1 MSDFSIIGNRTAMI
15 DAAAK
20 TTGAGKYTDD
30 LSVPGMLVGKILH
43 SPYPH
48 ARIRRIDTSRAE
60 KCEGVV
66 AVVVGQDAP
75 NPYGILPVGH
85 DEYALAL
92 DKVRYVGDN
101 VACVVAVSESI
112 AETALELIDVEY
124 EVLPAYFD
132 PEESMKAVTDLIH
145 DSKPGNLEKDYH
157 HVFGD
162 PDQGFAGADQIA
174 EARFI
179 ANEVTHAAMEP
190 HSTLA
195 SFEIDPHTGKPGRL
209 TVWSSTQ
216 VPYYLQHKLSLVL
229 EMPMAQIRVIKPLV
243 GGGFGGK
250 SEVIPLEI
258 IAAIAARKAQAAV
271 KITYTREEVFWAHRG
286 RPRTIIDL
294 KTGVKKDGR
303 ITAVK
308 ARVVQDGGAY
318 CSYGVVTILYSGALL
333 GALYDIPNIQYDG
346 YRVLTNKPAC
356 GAMRGHGTVNVRFAF
371 ESQLDELALAI
382 GMDPAE
388 IRQRNLLQPPCITV
402 NGLRVQSYGLPECIE
417 KTVDRS
423 GWKQR
428 KGKLPRGRGLGI
440 ACSHYVSGAANSI
453 IRSDMPH
460 STVNIKIDRDG
471 GVVVYTG
478 ASEIGQGSD
487 TMTAQIAAE
496 VLGCSLPRVRVIA
509 ADTDLTPID
518 IGSYSS
524 RVTFMAGNATLRAA
538 SEVKRLIAAAAAKKM
553 GCAAEDLIFRND
565 QVLRKN
571 AAASVGEL
579 ADKSVRTTQDEASV
593 SGRVEGQILR
603 GSLQQKRKEEGP
615 KEKMS
620 FEEAVVAAIDFH
632 GGLTGTGSYAPPQEA
647 RGGKHKGAG
656 VGPSP
661 AYSYSAQV
669 AEVSVDEETG
679 EVVVHKVWAAH
690 DCGRALNPVS
700 VEGQIIGS
708 VWMGMGQAL
717 TEEMV
722 WKDGMLMNPG
732 LLEYRSPSSVESP
745 EVEPIIVE
753 SVDPEGPFGAK
764 ECSEGSLAAT
774 IPAIANAIYDAVG
787 VRLRESPFTPERV
800 LSALRAKRNARALN
814 LTKVLTRLLRHA
826 SANTAD
832 RCASKVR
839 ARNATRS
846 IHRGEKC
853 RPPRAVP
860 IEPYKVQTAPA
871 QNCRRRNRVSRGTF
885 DACRAWQ
892 LARAGSNSHPNHCRR
907 HRFNSIDAAETIR
920 AGARSRSAR
929 NRSAARHPAAAR
941 RRRRNRG
948 PHHAPRHRALRLSA
962 PALCGPHRSSGDR
975 GIARTAEHGHHRR

>member
-1 MSDFSIIGNRTAMI
+1 
-15 DAAAK
+15 
-20 TTGAGKYTDD
+20 
-30 LSVPGMLVGKILH
+30 
-43 SPYPH
+43 
-48 ARIRRIDTSRAE
+48 
-60 KCEGVV
+60 
-66 AVVVGQDAP
+66 
-75 NPYGILPVGH
+75 
-85 DEYALAL
+85 
-92 DKVRYVGDN
+92 
-101 VACVVAVSESI
+101 
-112 AETALELIDVEY
+112 
-124 EVLPAYFD
+124 
-132 PEESMKAVTDLIH
+132 
-145 DSKPGNLEKDYH
+145 
-157 HVFGD
+157 
-162 PDQGFAGADQIA
+162 
-174 EARFI
+174 
-179 ANEVTHAAMEP
+179 
-190 HSTLA
+190 
-195 SFEIDPHTGKPGRL
+195 
-209 TVWSSTQ
+209 VWSSTQ
-216 VPYYLQHKLSLVL
+216 VPYYLQHKLSIVL
-229 EMPMAQIRVIKPLV
+229 DLPMSQIRVIKPLV

-250 SEVIPLEI
+250 SEIIPLEI
-258 IAAIAARKAQAAV
+258 IAAVAARKTQAPV

-294 KTGVKKDGR
+294 KTGVTNDGR
-303 ITAVK
+303 ITSVK

-371 ESQLDELALAI
+371 ESQLDELASKI

-388 IRQRNLLQPPCITV
+388 IRQRNLLKPPCITV

-417 KTVDRS
+417 KTVERS

-428 KGKLPRGRGLGI
+428 KGKLQKGRGLGI

-496 VLGCSLPRVRVIA
+496 VLGCSLSRVRVIA

-538 SEVKRLIAAAAAKKM
+538 NEVKKQIAAAAGKKM
-553 GCAAEDLIFRND
+553 GCGVEDVIFKND
-565 QVLRKN
+565 LVTRKN
-571 AAASVGEL
+571 VHVGTAGPGRPAEQRS
-579 ADKSVRTTQDEASV
+579 APSV

-603 GSLQQKRKEEGP
+603 GSLQQKRKDEGP
-615 KEKMS
+615 KDSMT

-632 GGLTGTGSYAPPQEA
+632 GALTGTGSYAPPPEA

-669 AEVSVDEETG
+669 AEISVDEETG
-679 EVVVHKVWAAH
+679 EVTVHKVWAAH

-732 LLEYRSPSSVESP
+732 LLEYRSPSSIESP
-745 EVEPIIVE
+745 AVEAIIVE
-753 SVDPEGPFGAK
+753 SIDPEGPFGAK

-787 VRLRESPFTPERV
+787 VRLHECPFTPERV
-800 LSALRAKRNARALN
+800 LAALRAKNNAKALN
-814 LTKVLTRLLRHA
+814 LTEGVDPTAPQRFREHGGALCFKGKGPERHA
-826 SANTAD
+826 LD
-832 RCASKVR
+832 
-839 ARNATRS
+839 
-846 IHRGEKC
+846 
-853 RPPRAVP
+853 
-860 IEPYKVQTAPA
+860 
-871 QNCRRRNRVSRGTF
+871 
-885 DACRAWQ
+885 
-892 LARAGSNSHPNHCRR
+892 
-907 HRFNSIDAAETIR
+907 
-920 AGARSRSAR
+920 SAR
-929 NRSAARHPAAAR
+929 NEAPVSA
-941 RRRRNRG
+941 RG
-948 PHHAPRHRALRLSA
+948 A
-962 PALCGPHRSSGDR
+962 D
-975 GIARTAEHGHHRR
+975 

>member
-1 MSDFSIIGNRTAMI
+1 MSDDFSIIGKPTAMI
-15 DAAAK
+15 DAAGK
-20 TTGAGKYTDD
+20 ITGAGKYTDD
-30 LSVPGMLVGKILH
+30 LSVSGMLIGKILH

-48 ARIRRIDTSRAE
+48 ARIKRIDTARAE
-60 KCEGVV
+60 KYDGVV
-66 AVVVGQDAP
+66 AVVLGKDAP

-101 VACVVAVSESI
+101 VACVVAISEVI
-112 AETALELIDVEY
+112 AEKALELIDVDY

-132 PEESMKAVTDLIH
+132 PEESMKAQSNLIH
-145 DSKPGNLEKDYH
+145 DSKPSNLEKDYH
-157 HVFGD
+157 HVFGN
-162 PDQGFAGADQIA
+162 PDKGFADADEIA

-229 EMPMAQIRVIKPLV
+229 EMPMSQIRVIKPLV

-258 IAAIAARKAQAAV
+258 IAAVAARKAEAPV

-294 KTGVKKDGR
+294 KTGVKNDGR

-371 ESQLDELALAI
+371 ESQLDELAVKI

-417 KTVDRS
+417 KTVQRS

-428 KGKLPRGRGLGI
+428 KGKLPKGRGLGI

-496 VLGCSLPRVRVIA
+496 VLGCSLVRVRVIA

-538 SEVKRLIAAAAAKKM
+538 AEVKKLIAAAAAHKM
-553 GCAAEDLIFRND
+553 NCDASDLIFREDLVSKKGREPQVVKKD
-565 QVLRKN
+565 QPE
-571 AAASVGEL
+571 EL
-579 ADKSVRTTQDEASV
+579 TQAGASV

-615 KEKMS
+615 KDWMT

-632 GGLTGTGSYAPPQEA
+632 GALFGTGSYAPPPEA

-722 WKDGMLMNPG
+722 WKDGMLMNAG

-753 SVDPEGPFGAK
+753 SIDPEGPFGAK

-787 VRLRESPFTPERV
+787 VRLHESPFTPERV
-800 LSALRAKRNARALN
+800 LMALRAKKNAKMLN
-814 LTKVLTRLLRHA
+814 LTEGVDPTSPTHFREHGGSLCFNGKGPERHA
-826 SANTAD
+826 LDSS
-832 RCASKVR
+832 RR
-839 ARNATRS
+839 
-846 IHRGEKC
+846 E
-853 RPPRAVP
+853 
-860 IEPYKVQTAPA
+860 AP
-871 QNCRRRNRVSRGTF
+871 V
-885 DACRAWQ
+885 
-892 LARAGSNSHPNHCRR
+892 AG
-907 HRFNSIDAAETIR
+907 
-920 AGARSRSAR
+920 G
-929 NRSAARHPAAAR
+929 
-941 RRRRNRG
+941 
-948 PHHAPRHRALRLSA
+948 
-962 PALCGPHRSSGDR
+962 GD
-975 GIARTAEHGHHRR
+975 

>member
-1 MSDFSIIGNRTAMI
+1 MSSEFAIIGKPTAMV
-15 DAAAK
+15 DAAEK
-20 TTGAGKYTDD
+20 TTGSGKYTDD

-48 ARIRRIDTSRAE
+48 ARIKAIDTSKAE
-60 KCEGVV
+60 KLDGVV
-66 AVVVGQDAP
+66 AVAIGKDAP
-75 NPYGILPVGH
+75 KTYGILPVGH
-85 DEYALAL
+85 DEYPLAL

-101 VACVVAVSESI
+101 VACVVATSEAI
-112 AETALELIDVEY
+112 AERALELIDVDY
-124 EVLPAYFD
+124 EVLPGYFD
-132 PEESMKAVTDLIH
+132 PEESMKAQSDLIH
-145 DSKPGNLEKDYH
+145 DHKPNNIEKDYH

-162 PDQGFAGADQIA
+162 PEKGFAEADQIA

-179 ANEVTHAAMEP
+179 SNEVTHAAMEP

-209 TVWSSTQ
+209 TAWSSTQ

-258 IAAIAARKAQAAV
+258 IAGIAARKAQAPV

-294 KTGVKKDGR
+294 KTGVKNDGR

-388 IRQRNLLQPPCITV
+388 IRRSNLLKPPCITV
-402 NGLRVQSYGLPECIE
+402 NGLRVQSYGLPECID
-417 KTVDRS
+417 KTVERS
-423 GWKQR
+423 GWKER
-428 KGKLPRGRGLGI
+428 KGKLAKGRGLGI

-487 TMTAQIAAE
+487 TMTAQVAAE
-496 VLGCSLPRVRVIA
+496 TLGCSLSRVRVVA

-538 SEVKRLIAAAAAKKM
+538 AEVKKLIAAAAAKKM
-553 GCAAEDLIFRND
+553 SCDPGDVVIRDDRVSREARVDTD
-565 QVLRKN
+565 TV
-571 AAASVGEL
+571 
-579 ADKSVRTTQDEASV
+579 VRPAQEGSATSV

-615 KEKMS
+615 KDSMT

-632 GGLTGTGSYAPPQEA
+632 GALTGTGSYAPPAEA

-669 AEVSVDEETG
+669 AEVSVDEDTG
-679 EVVVHKVWAAH
+679 EVTVNKVWAAH

-732 LLEYRSPSSVESP
+732 LLEYRSPSAVESP

-787 VRLRESPFTPERV
+787 VRLHESPFTPERV
-800 LSALRAKRNARALN
+800 LAALRAKRHAKALN
-814 LTKVLTRLLRHA
+814 LTEGI
-826 SANTAD
+826 D
-832 RCASKVR
+832 
-839 ARNATRS
+839 
-846 IHRGEKC
+846 
-853 RPPRAVP
+853 P
-860 IEPYKVQTAPA
+860 TAPT
-871 QNCRRRNRVSRGTF
+871 RFREHG
-885 DACRAWQ
+885 
-892 LARAGSNSHPNHCRR
+892 GSLWFKGKGPK
-907 HRFNSIDAAETIR
+907 
-920 AGARSRSAR
+920 
-929 NRSAARHPAAAR
+929 RHPLDPARRAAAPVA
-941 RRRRNRG
+941 G
-948 PHHAPRHRALRLSA
+948 
-962 PALCGPHRSSGDR
+962 GTD
-975 GIARTAEHGHHRR
+975 

>member
-1 MSDFSIIGNRTAMI
+1 
-15 DAAAK
+15 
-20 TTGAGKYTDD
+20 
-30 LSVPGMLVGKILH
+30 
-43 SPYPH
+43 
-48 ARIRRIDTSRAE
+48 
-60 KCEGVV
+60 
-66 AVVVGQDAP
+66 
-75 NPYGILPVGH
+75 
-85 DEYALAL
+85 
-92 DKVRYVGDN
+92 
-101 VACVVAVSESI
+101 
-112 AETALELIDVEY
+112 
-124 EVLPAYFD
+124 
-132 PEESMKAVTDLIH
+132 
-145 DSKPGNLEKDYH
+145 
-157 HVFGD
+157 
-162 PDQGFAGADQIA
+162 
-174 EARFI
+174 
-179 ANEVTHAAMEP
+179 MEP

-229 EMPMAQIRVIKPLV
+229 DMPMQHIRVIKPLV

-258 IAAIAARKAQAAV
+258 IAAIAARKAQAPV

-294 KTGVKKDGR
+294 KTGVKNDGR

-371 ESQLDELALAI
+371 ESQLDELASVI

-388 IRQRNLLQPPCITV
+388 IRQRNLLKPPCMTV

-417 KTVDRS
+417 KTVERS
-423 GWKQR
+423 GWRER
-428 KGKLPRGRGLGI
+428 KGKLTKGRGLGI

-487 TMTAQIAAE
+487 TMTAQVAAE
-496 VLGCSLPRVRVIA
+496 TLGCSLSRVRVVA

-538 SEVKRLIAAAAAKKM
+538 TEVKKLIAAAAAKKM
-553 GCAAEDLIFRND
+553 ACAAEDLIFQNEL
-565 QVLRKN
+565 VSRKGH
-571 AAASVGEL
+571 AGTDGRARPAEQSS
-579 ADKSVRTTQDEASV
+579 AASV

-615 KEKMS
+615 KDSMS

-632 GGLTGTGSYAPPQEA
+632 GALTGTGSYAPPADA

-679 EVVVHKVWAAH
+679 EVTVHKVWAAH

-753 SVDPEGPFGAK
+753 SIDPEGPFGAK

-787 VRLRESPFTPERV
+787 VRLHESPFTPERV
-800 LSALRAKRNARALN
+800 LAALRAKKQAKNLN
-814 LTKVLTRLLRHA
+814 LTDGIDPTAPTRFREHGGSLCFKGKGPNVIRLIPHDRLHRLPEAQIESAAIQIA
-826 SANTAD
+826 SGSGGG
-832 RCASKVR
+832 RCA
-839 ARNATRS
+839 
-846 IHRGEKC
+846 
-853 RPPRAVP
+853 
-860 IEPYKVQTAPA
+860 
-871 QNCRRRNRVSRGTF
+871 
-885 DACRAWQ
+885 
-892 LARAGSNSHPNHCRR
+892 
-907 HRFNSIDAAETIR
+907 
-920 AGARSRSAR
+920 
-929 NRSAARHPAAAR
+929 
-941 RRRRNRG
+941 
-948 PHHAPRHRALRLSA
+948 
-962 PALCGPHRSSGDR
+962 
-975 GIARTAEHGHHRR
+975 

>member
-1 MSDFSIIGNRTAMI
+1 MNHGFSIIGKPTAMV
-15 DAAAK
+15 DAAEK
-20 TTGAGKYTDD
+20 TTGSGKYTDD
-30 LSVPGMLVGKILH
+30 LSMPGMLIGKILH

-48 ARIRRIDTSRAE
+48 ARIKHINTSRAE
-60 KCEGVV
+60 QLDGVV
-66 AVVVGQDAP
+66 TVAVGKDAP

-85 DEYALAL
+85 DEHALAT

-101 VACVVAVSESI
+101 VACVIGISEAI
-112 AETALELIDVEY
+112 AEKALELIEVDY

-132 PEESMKAVTDLIH
+132 PEESMKAQSDFIH
-145 DSKPGNLEKDYH
+145 ENKPGNLEKDYH
-157 HVFGD
+157 HVFGN
-162 PDQGFAGADQIA
+162 PDQGFVEADHIA
-174 EARFI
+174 EARYI

-229 EMPMAQIRVIKPLV
+229 EMPMQQIRVIKPLV

-258 IAAIAARKAQAAV
+258 IAAIAARKAKAPV

-286 RPRTIIDL
+286 RPRTIVDL
-294 KTGVKKDGR
+294 KTGIKDDGR
-303 ITAVK
+303 ITSVK

-371 ESQLDELALAI
+371 ESQLDELAATI
-382 GMDPAE
+382 GMDAAE

-402 NGLRVQSYGLPECIE
+402 NDLRVQSYGLPECIE
-417 KTVDRS
+417 KTVERS
-423 GWKQR
+423 DWKQR
-428 KGKLPRGRGLGI
+428 KGKLPKGRGIGI

-496 VLGCSLPRVRVIA
+496 VLGCSLNRIRVIA

-538 SEVKRLIAAAAAKKM
+538 EQVKKSIAAAAARKM
-553 GCAAEDLIFRND
+553 NCAAENVVFRAD
-565 QVLRKN
+565 RVLQKIK
-571 AAASVGEL
+571 ASERYGL
-579 ADKSVRTTQDEASV
+579 ADESVRPTQSEPSV

-615 KEKMS
+615 KEWMT

-632 GGLTGTGSYAPPQEA
+632 GALTGTGSYAPPPEA
-647 RGGKHKGAG
+647 RGGKHKGGG

-679 EVVVHKVWAAH
+679 EVTVHKVWAAH
-690 DCGRALNPVS
+690 DCGRALNPVA

-717 TEEMV
+717 TEEMI

-732 LLEYRSPSSVESP
+732 LLEYRSPSSIESP

-753 SVDPEGPFGAK
+753 SIDPEGPFGAK

-787 VRLRESPFTPERV
+787 VRLHEAPFTPERV
-800 LSALRAKRNARALN
+800 LAALRAKNKSKALN
-814 LTKVLTRLLRHA
+814 LTEGIDPTSPARFREHGGSLCFKGKGPRRHA
-826 SANTAD
+826 LDPAQ
-832 RCASKVR
+832 R
-839 ARNATRS
+839 
-846 IHRGEKC
+846 
-853 RPPRAVP
+853 
-860 IEPYKVQTAPA
+860 QAPA
-871 QNCRRRNRVSRGTF
+871 S
-885 DACRAWQ
+885 
-892 LARAGSNSHPNHCRR
+892 AG
-907 HRFNSIDAAETIR
+907 
-920 AGARSRSAR
+920 GA
-929 NRSAARHPAAAR
+929 
-941 RRRRNRG
+941 
-948 PHHAPRHRALRLSA
+948 
-962 PALCGPHRSSGDR
+962 D
-975 GIARTAEHGHHRR
+975 

>member
-1 MSDFSIIGNRTAMI
+1 MPNDFSIIGKPIAMV
-15 DAAAK
+15 DAAGK
-20 TTGAGKYTDD
+20 TTGSGKYTDD
-30 LSVPGMLVGKILH
+30 LSLPGMLVGKILH

-48 ARIRRIDTSRAE
+48 SHIKSIDTTRAE
-60 KCEGVV
+60 KLEGVV
-66 AVVVGQDAP
+66 AVVIGKDAP

-85 DEYALAL
+85 DEHALAL
-92 DKVRYVGDN
+92 DKVRYVGDH
-101 VACVVAVSESI
+101 VACVVAVDD
-112 AETALELIDVEY
+112 ATADKALELIDVEY

-132 PEESMKAVTDLIH
+132 PEESMKAETHLIH
-145 DSKPGNLEKDYH
+145 DNKTHNIEKDYH

-162 PDQGFAGADQIA
+162 PEKGFAEAYHVA

-195 SFEIDPHTGKPGRL
+195 SFELDPHTGKMGRL

-258 IAAIAARKAQAAV
+258 IAAIAARAARAPV
-271 KITYTREEVFWAHRG
+271 KITYNREEVFWAHRG

-294 KTGVKKDGR
+294 QTGVKKDGV
-303 ITAVK
+303 INAVK

-333 GALYDIPNIQYDG
+333 GALYDISDIAYDG

-371 ESQLDELALAI
+371 ESQLDEIAAKLNL
-382 GMDPAE
+382 DPAE
-388 IRQRNLLQPPCITV
+388 IRRRNLLKPPCITI
-402 NGLRVQSYGLPECIE
+402 NGLRVQSYGLPECIDQVVE
-417 KTVDRS
+417 RS
-423 GWKQR
+423 KWKER

-440 ACSHYVSGAANSI
+440 GCSHYVSGAANSI

-471 GVVVYTG
+471 GVIVYTG
-478 ASEIGQGSD
+478 AAEIGQGSD

-496 VLGCSLPRVRVIA
+496 TLGCSLARVKVVA

-538 SEVKRLIAAAAAKKM
+538 EEVKKQIASAAARKM
-553 GCAAEDLIFRND
+553 NCAVEDLVFRD
-565 QVLRKN
+565 DSVFQKSAGKN
-571 AAASVGEL
+571 SRVT
-579 ADKSVRTTQDEASV
+579 SIEASA

-603 GSLQQKRKEEGP
+603 GSLQQKRKEEGS
-615 KEKMS
+615 KAWMS

-632 GGLTGTGSYAPPQEA
+632 GALTGTGSYAPPPEA

-669 AEVSVDEETG
+669 AEVSVDEDIG
-679 EVVVHKVWAAH
+679 EVIVHKVWASH
-690 DCGRALNPVS
+690 DCGRALNPVA

-708 VWMGMGQAL
+708 VWMGLGQAL
-717 TEEMV
+717 QEEMV

-732 LLEYRSPSSVESP
+732 LLEYRSPSA
-745 EVEPIIVE
+745 IR
-753 SVDPEGPFGAK
+753 
-764 ECSEGSLAAT
+764 SE
-774 IPAIANAIYDAVG
+774 
-787 VRLRESPFTPERV
+787 
-800 LSALRAKRNARALN
+800 
-814 LTKVLTRLLRHA
+814 
-826 SANTAD
+826 
-832 RCASKVR
+832 
-839 ARNATRS
+839 
-846 IHRGEKC
+846 
-853 RPPRAVP
+853 
-860 IEPYKVQTAPA
+860 
-871 QNCRRRNRVSRGTF
+871 
-885 DACRAWQ
+885 
-892 LARAGSNSHPNHCRR
+892 
-907 HRFNSIDAAETIR
+907 
-920 AGARSRSAR
+920 
-929 NRSAARHPAAAR
+929 
-941 RRRRNRG
+941 
-948 PHHAPRHRALRLSA
+948 
-962 PALCGPHRSSGDR
+962 
-975 GIARTAEHGHHRR
+975 EHT

>member
-1 MSDFSIIGNRTAMI
+1 MNEFSVIGKRIAMV
-15 DAAAK
+15 DAAGK
-20 TTGAGKYTDD
+20 TTGVGKYTDD

-48 ARIRRIDTSRAE
+48 ARIKRIATSRAA
-60 KCEGVV
+60 KLDGVV
-66 AVVVGQDAP
+66 AVVTGKDAR

-85 DEYALAL
+85 DEHALAL

-101 VACVVAVSESI
+101 VACVAAVSETI
-112 AETALELIDVEY
+112 AEKALELIDVEY
-124 EVLPAYFD
+124 ELLPGYFD
-132 PEESMKAVTDLIH
+132 PEESMKAQTDLIH
-145 DSKPGNLEKDYH
+145 DNKPHNIEKDYH

-162 PDQGFAGADQIA
+162 PDKALA
-174 EARFI
+174 EADCVMEGRFI

-195 SFEIDPHTGKPGRL
+195 AFEIDSQTGKPGRL

-258 IAAIAARKAQAAV
+258 IAAIAARAARAPV

-294 KTGVKKDGR
+294 KTGVKKDGT

-308 ARVVQDGGAY
+308 ARVVQDGGGY

-333 GALYDIPNIQYDG
+333 GALYDIPNIGYDG

-371 ESQLDELALAI
+371 ESQLDEIALKLNL
-382 GMDPAE
+382 DPAE
-388 IRQRNLLQPPCITV
+388 IRRRNLLKPPCVTV
-402 NGLRVQSYGLPECIE
+402 NNLRVQSYGLPECIE
-417 KTVDRS
+417 QVVERS
-423 GWKQR
+423 KWRER
-428 KGKLPRGRGLGI
+428 KGKLSRGRGLGI

-478 ASEIGQGSD
+478 TSEIGQGSD
-487 TMTAQIAAE
+487 TMTAQVAAE
-496 VLGCSLPRVRVIA
+496 VLGCSLGRVKIVA

-538 SEVKRLIAAAAAKKM
+538 EEVKKQIALAAARKM
-553 GCAAEDLIFRND
+553 DCAPEELVFRDDLIVRGDDFG
-565 QVLRKN
+565 KGF
-571 AAASVGEL
+571 AGEG
-579 ADKSVRTTQDEASV
+579 ARATQSEASV
-593 SGRVEGQILR
+593 SGHVEGQILR
-603 GSLQQKRKEEGP
+603 GSLQQKRKDEGP
-615 KEKMS
+615 KDQMT
-620 FEEAVVAAIDFH
+620 FEEAVVAAIDSH
-632 GGLTGTGSYAPPQEA
+632 GALTGTGSYAPPLEA

-669 AEVSVDEETG
+669 AEVTVDEETG
-679 EVVVHKVWAAH
+679 EVTVHKVWAAH

-732 LLEYRSPSSVESP
+732 MLEYRSPSSVESP

-753 SVDPEGPFGAK
+753 SIDPEGPFGAK

-774 IPAIANAIYDAVG
+774 IPAISNAIYDAVG
-787 VRLRESPFTPERV
+787 IRLHECPFTPERV
-800 LSALRAKRNARALN
+800 LAALRALKKSKHIN
-814 LTKVLTRLLRHA
+814 LTEGVDPAAPTRFREHGGALCFRGKGPERHA
-826 SANTAD
+826 LD
-832 RCASKVR
+832 PGRR
-839 ARNATRS
+839 EATV
-846 IHRGEKC
+846 E
-853 RPPRAVP
+853 
-860 IEPYKVQTAPA
+860 
-871 QNCRRRNRVSRGTF
+871 
-885 DACRAWQ
+885 
-892 LARAGSNSHPNHCRR
+892 AG
-907 HRFNSIDAAETIR
+907 
-920 AGARSRSAR
+920 
-929 NRSAARHPAAAR
+929 
-941 RRRRNRG
+941 
-948 PHHAPRHRALRLSA
+948 
-962 PALCGPHRSSGDR
+962 GDD
-975 GIARTAEHGHHRR
+975 

>member
-1 MSDFSIIGNRTAMI
+1 MDSGFSIIGKPTAMV
-15 DAAAK
+15 DAAHK
-20 TTGAGKYTDD
+20 TTGSGKYTDD
-30 LSVPGMLVGKILH
+30 LSVPGLLVGKILH
-43 SPYPH
+43 SPFPH
-48 ARIRRIDTSRAE
+48 ARIKSIDTKRAE
-60 KCEGVV
+60 ALEGVV
-66 AVVVGQDAP
+66 AVVVGKDAP

-85 DEYALAL
+85 DEHALAL

-101 VACVVAVSESI
+101 VACVVAISEAI
-112 AETALELIDVEY
+112 AEKALEFLDVEY

-132 PEESMKAVTDLIH
+132 PEESMKAQTDLIH
-145 DSKPGNLEKDYH
+145 DNKPGNLEKDYH
-157 HVFGD
+157 HAFGD
-162 PDQGFAGADQIA
+162 PDKGFAEADHIA

-195 SFEIDPHTGKPGRL
+195 SFALDPHTGKLGRL

-229 EMPMAQIRVIKPLV
+229 EMPMSQIRVIKPLV

-258 IAAIAARKAQAAV
+258 IAAVAARKARAPV
-271 KITYTREEVFWAHRG
+271 KITYTREEVFWAHCG
-286 RPRTIIDL
+286 RPRTIVDL
-294 KTGVKKDGR
+294 KTGVKRDGR

-346 YRVLTNKPAC
+346 YRVLTNKPVC

-371 ESQLDELALAI
+371 ESQLDELAAKV
-382 GMDPAE
+382 GMDSAE
-388 IRQRNLLQPPCITV
+388 IRRRNLLQPPCVTV
-402 NGLRVQSYGLPECIE
+402 NGLRVQSYGLPECIDKVVE
-417 KTVDRS
+417 RS
-423 GWKQR
+423 GWKAR
-428 KGKLPRGRGLGI
+428 KSNLPRSRGLGI

-496 VLGCSLPRVRVIA
+496 VLGCALSRVRVIA

-538 SEVKRLIAAAAAKKM
+538 REVKKLIGAAAAQKM
-553 GCAAEDLIFRND
+553 ICGADDLIFRD
-565 QVLRKN
+565 DLVFKKGTRDTTVKK
-571 AAASVGEL
+571 AL
-579 ADKSVRTTQDEASV
+579 ADEVDVTQAGASV

-603 GSLQQKRKEEGP
+603 RSLQQKRNEEAP
-615 KEKMS
+615 KDWMT

-632 GGLTGTGSYAPPQEA
+632 GALTGTGSYAPPQEA

-717 TEEMV
+717 TEEMI

-732 LLEYRSPSSVESP
+732 MLEYRSPSSIESP
-745 EVEPIIVE
+745 EVEAIIVE
-753 SVDPEGPFGAK
+753 SIDPEGPFGAK
-764 ECSEGSLAAT
+764 ECSEGALAAT
-774 IPAIANAIYDAVG
+774 IPAIANAICDAVG
-787 VRLRESPFTPERV
+787 IRLHESPFTPERV
-800 LSALRAKRNARALN
+800 LAALRAKKNAKPLN
-814 LTKVLTRLLRHA
+814 LTEGVDPT
-826 SANTAD
+826 SPT
-832 RCASKVR
+832 
-839 ARNATRS
+839 
-846 IHRGEKC
+846 
-853 RPPRAVP
+853 
-860 IEPYKVQTAPA
+860 
-871 QNCRRRNRVSRGTF
+871 TF
-885 DACRAWQ
+885 R
-892 LARAGSNSHPNHCRR
+892 
-907 HRFNSIDAAETIR
+907 
-920 AGARSRSAR
+920 
-929 NRSAARHPAAAR
+929 
-941 RRRRNRG
+941 
-948 PHHAPRHRALRLSA
+948 
-962 PALCGPHRSSGDR
+962 
-975 GIARTAEHGHHRR
+975 EHGGSLWFKGKGQERHENQVGLAPSPASGE

>member
-1 MSDFSIIGNRTAMI
+1 
-15 DAAAK
+15 
-20 TTGAGKYTDD
+20 
-30 LSVPGMLVGKILH
+30 
-43 SPYPH
+43 
-48 ARIRRIDTSRAE
+48 
-60 KCEGVV
+60 
-66 AVVVGQDAP
+66 
-75 NPYGILPVGH
+75 
-85 DEYALAL
+85 
-92 DKVRYVGDN
+92 
-101 VACVVAVSESI
+101 
-112 AETALELIDVEY
+112 
-124 EVLPAYFD
+124 
-132 PEESMKAVTDLIH
+132 
-145 DSKPGNLEKDYH
+145 
-157 HVFGD
+157 
-162 PDQGFAGADQIA
+162 
-174 EARFI
+174 
-179 ANEVTHAAMEP
+179 
-190 HSTLA
+190 
-195 SFEIDPHTGKPGRL
+195 
-209 TVWSSTQ
+209 
-216 VPYYLQHKLSLVL
+216 
-229 EMPMAQIRVIKPLV
+229 
-243 GGGFGGK
+243 
-250 SEVIPLEI
+250 
-258 IAAIAARKAQAAV
+258 
-271 KITYTREEVFWAHRG
+271 
-286 RPRTIIDL
+286 
-294 KTGVKKDGR
+294 
-303 ITAVK
+303 
-308 ARVVQDGGAY
+308 VVQDGGAY

-371 ESQLDELALAI
+371 ESQLDELAAKI
-382 GMDPAE
+382 GVDPAV

-417 KTVDRS
+417 KTVERS

-428 KGKLPRGRGLGI
+428 KGKLLKGRGLGI

-538 SEVKRLIAAAAAKKM
+538 TEVKKLIAAAAAQKM
-553 GCAAEDLIFRND
+553 KCAMEDLVFRD
-565 QVLRKN
+565 DVVVKKGN
-571 AAASVGEL
+571 APPVV
-579 ADKSVRTTQDEASV
+579 KKDETEEVEVTHAGASV

-615 KEKMS
+615 KDWMT

-632 GGLTGTGSYAPPQEA
+632 GALTGTGSYAPPQEA
-647 RGGKHKGAG
+647 RGGRHKGGG

-679 EVVVHKVWAAH
+679 EVKVHKVWAAH

-753 SVDPEGPFGAK
+753 SIDPEGPFGAK

-787 VRLRESPFTPERV
+787 VRLHESPFTPERV
-800 LSALRAKRNARALN
+800 LAALRAKTNAKALN
-814 LTKVLTRLLRHA
+814 LTEGV
-826 SANTAD
+826 D
-832 RCASKVR
+832 
-839 ARNATRS
+839 
-846 IHRGEKC
+846 
-853 RPPRAVP
+853 P
-860 IEPYKVQTAPA
+860 TAPA
-871 QNCRRRNRVSRGTF
+871 RFREHGGSLCFKGRGPERHALDPSRRE
-885 DACRAWQ
+885 A
-892 LARAGSNSHPNHCRR
+892 P
-907 HRFNSIDAAETIR
+907 
-920 AGARSRSAR
+920 
-929 NRSAARHPAAAR
+929 SAA
-941 RRRRNRG
+941 G
-948 PHHAPRHRALRLSA
+948 
-962 PALCGPHRSSGDR
+962 GTD
-975 GIARTAEHGHHRR
+975 

>member
-1 MSDFSIIGNRTAMI
+1 VTQPTTKDERPTTDFSIIGKPTAMV
-15 DAAAK
+15 DAAEK

-30 LSVPGMLVGKILH
+30 LSVLGMLVGKILH

-48 ARIRRIDTSRAE
+48 ARIKRIETSRAE
-60 KCEGVV
+60 QIEGVV
-66 AVVVGQDAP
+66 AVVVGTDAP

-85 DEYALAL
+85 DEHALAV

-101 VACVVAVSESI
+101 VACVVAISEAI
-112 AETALELIDVEY
+112 AEKALELIDVDY
-124 EVLPAYFD
+124 EVFPAYFD
-132 PEESMKAVTDLIH
+132 PEESMNASSDLIH
-145 DSKPGNLEKDYH
+145 DNKPNNLEKDYH

-162 PDQGFAGADQIA
+162 PDAGFAEADHVA

-195 SFEIDPHTGKPGRL
+195 AFEIDPHTGRPGRL
-209 TVWSSTQ
+209 TVCSSTQ

-250 SEVIPLEI
+250 SEVIPVEI
-258 IAAIAARKAQAAV
+258 IAAVAARKAQAPV

-294 KTGVKKDGR
+294 KTGVKNDGR
-303 ITAVK
+303 ITSVK

-371 ESQLDELALAI
+371 ESQLDELAAKI

-388 IRQRNLLQPPCITV
+388 IRRRNLLQPPCITV

-423 GWKQR
+423 RWKER
-428 KGKLPRGRGLGI
+428 KGKLPRGRGLGM

-487 TMTAQIAAE
+487 TMTAQITAE
-496 VLGCSLPRVRVIA
+496 VLGCSLSRVSVIA

-538 SEVKRLIAAAAAKKM
+538 TEVKKLIAAAAAKKM
-553 GCAAEDLIFRND
+553 NCQPDDLVFREDTVVSRKGHVGTAAIGRPAE
-565 QVLRKN
+565 QSSAV
-571 AAASVGEL
+571 
-579 ADKSVRTTQDEASV
+579 TV

-603 GSLQQKRKEEGP
+603 GSLQQKRKDEGP
-615 KEKMS
+615 KDHMT

-632 GGLTGTGSYAPPQEA
+632 GALTGTGSYAPPPEA

-669 AEVSVDEETG
+669 ADVSVDEETG
-679 EVVVHKVWAAH
+679 EVTVHKVWAAH

-753 SVDPEGPFGAK
+753 SIDPEGPFGAK

-787 VRLRESPFTPERV
+787 IRLHESPFTPERV
-800 LSALRAKRNARALN
+800 LAALRAKRNAKVMN
-814 LTKVLTRLLRHA
+814 LTDGVDPTSPTHFREH
-826 SANTAD
+826 
-832 RCASKVR
+832 
-839 ARNATRS
+839 
-846 IHRGEKC
+846 G
-853 RPPRAVP
+853 
-860 IEPYKVQTAPA
+860 
-871 QNCRRRNRVSRGTF
+871 
-885 DACRAWQ
+885 
-892 LARAGSNSHPNHCRR
+892 GSLWFKGKGP
-907 HRFNSIDAAETIR
+907 E
-920 AGARSRSAR
+920 
-929 NRSAARHPAAAR
+929 RHPLD
-941 RRRRNRG
+941 
-948 PHHAPRHRALRLSA
+948 PSRHK
-962 PALCGPHRSSGDR
+962 PAGGAD
-975 GIARTAEHGHHRR
+975 

>member
-1 MSDFSIIGNRTAMI
+1 MSGFSIIGKPTAMI
-15 DAAAK
+15 DAAEK
-20 TTGAGKYTDD
+20 TTGGGKYTDD
-30 LSVPGMLVGKILH
+30 LSLPGMLVGKILH

-48 ARIRRIDTSRAE
+48 ARIKHIDTTRAE
-60 KCEGVV
+60 KLNGVV
-66 AVVVGQDAP
+66 AVVIGKDAP

-85 DEYALAL
+85 DEHALAL

-101 VACVVAVSESI
+101 VACVVAISESV
-112 AETALELIDVEY
+112 AEKALELVDEQY

-132 PEESMKAVTDLIH
+132 PEESMKAQTDLIH
-145 DSKPGNLEKDYH
+145 DNKPGNLEKDYH

-162 PDQGFAGADQIA
+162 PDKGFAEADQIA

-195 SFEIDPHTGKPGRL
+195 SFEIDPHSGKPGRL

-258 IAAIAARKAQAAV
+258 IAAVAARKAQAPV

-294 KTGVKKDGR
+294 KTGVKNDGR

-333 GALYDIPNIQYDG
+333 GALYDIPHIQYDG

-371 ESQLDELALAI
+371 ESQLDELATAI

-388 IRQRNLLQPPCITV
+388 IRQRNLLKPPCITV

-417 KTVDRS
+417 KTVERS
-423 GWKQR
+423 GWRQR
-428 KGKLPRGRGLGI
+428 HGKLPQGRGLGI

-487 TMTAQIAAE
+487 TMTAQVAAE
-496 VLGCSLPRVRVIA
+496 ILGCTLSRVRVIA

-538 SEVKRLIAAAAAKKM
+538 EDVKKRIAAAAAQKM
-553 GCAAEDLIFRND
+553 NCAAGDLVFREDLVFRKGSIPPSRKKD
-565 QVLRKN
+565 Q
-571 AAASVGEL
+571 SEEL
-579 ADKSVRTTQDEASV
+579 EVTEAGASV

-603 GSLQQKRKEEGP
+603 GSLQQKRKEEAP
-615 KEKMS
+615 KDWMT

-632 GGLTGTGSYAPPQEA
+632 GALTGTGSYAPPPEA
-647 RGGKHKGAG
+647 RGGKHKGGG

-679 EVVVHKVWAAH
+679 EVTVHKVWAAH

-722 WKDGMLMNPG
+722 WKDGMLMNAG
-732 LLEYRSPSSVESP
+732 MLEYRSPSSVESP

-753 SVDPEGPFGAK
+753 SIDPEGPFGAK

-774 IPAIANAIYDAVG
+774 IPAISNAIYDAVG
-787 VRLRESPFTPERV
+787 VRLHESPFTPERV
-800 LSALRAKRNARALN
+800 LAALRAKRQDKVLN
-814 LTKVLTRLLRHA
+814 LTEGV
-826 SANTAD
+826 D
-832 RCASKVR
+832 
-839 ARNATRS
+839 
-846 IHRGEKC
+846 
-853 RPPRAVP
+853 P
-860 IEPYKVQTAPA
+860 TAPA
-871 QNCRRRNRVSRGTF
+871 RFREHGGALCFKDKG
-885 DACRAWQ
+885 
-892 LARAGSNSHPNHCRR
+892 PRR
-907 HRFNSIDAAETIR
+907 HALD
-920 AGARSRSAR
+920 
-929 NRSAARHPAAAR
+929 P
-941 RRRRNRG
+941 
-948 PHHAPRHRALRLSA
+948 APREV
-962 PALCGPHRSSGDR
+962 PAVTGGAD
-975 GIARTAEHGHHRR
+975 

>member
-1 MSDFSIIGNRTAMI
+1 MTDNRRPTTTFSTIGKSVAMI
-15 DAAAK
+15 DAAEK
-20 TTGAGKYTDD
+20 TTGAGKYADD
-30 LSVPGMLVGKILH
+30 LSLPGMLIGKILH

-48 ARIRRIDTSRAE
+48 ARIKSIDTSRAE
-60 KCEGVV
+60 ALEGVI
-66 AVVVGQDAP
+66 AVVIGPDAP
-75 NPYGILPVGH
+75 NPFGILPVGH
-85 DEYALAL
+85 DEHALAL

-112 AETALELIDVEY
+112 AEKALELVDVEY
-124 EVLPAYFD
+124 ELLPAYFD
-132 PEESMKAVTDLIH
+132 PEESMRAETDLIH
-145 DSKPGNLEKDYH
+145 DNKPHNVEKDYH
-157 HVFGD
+157 HAFGD
-162 PDQGFAGADQIA
+162 PEKAFA
-174 EARFI
+174 EADYVAEGRFL

-195 SFEIDPHTGKPGRL
+195 SFELDPHTGKPGRL
-209 TVWSSTQ
+209 IVWSSTQ

-229 EMPMAQIRVIKPLV
+229 EMPMQQIRVIKPLV

-258 IAAIAARKAQAAV
+258 IAAIAARKAKAPV

-286 RPRTIIDL
+286 RPRTIVDL
-294 KTGVKKDGR
+294 KTAVKNDGR

-371 ESQLDELALAI
+371 ESQLDEIAAHLKL
-382 GMDPAE
+382 DPAE
-388 IRQRNLLQPPCITV
+388 IRRRNLLQPPCITI
-402 NGLRVQSYGLPECIE
+402 NGLRVQSYGLPECIDQVVTRAKWTE
-417 KTVDRS
+417 
-423 GWKQR
+423 R
-428 KGKLPRGRGLGI
+428 KGKLPKNRGLGI

-478 ASEIGQGSD
+478 ASDIGQGSD
-487 TMTAQIAAE
+487 TMVAQVTAE
-496 VLGCSLPRVRVIA
+496 VLGCSLSRVHVVA

-524 RVTFMAGNATLRAA
+524 RVTFMNGNATLRAA
-538 SEVKRLIAAAAAKKM
+538 EEVKKQIAAAAAKKM
-553 GCAAEDLIFRND
+553 GCAPEDLAFRD
-565 QVLRKN
+565 DSVKKSSITTDALV
-571 AAASVGEL
+571 ASAL
-579 ADKSVRTTQDEASV
+579 STQPSV

-603 GSLQQKRKEEGP
+603 GSLQQKRKDEGP
-615 KEKMS
+615 KDSMS

-632 GGLTGTGSYAPPQEA
+632 GALTGTGSYAPPPEA

-669 AEVSVDEETG
+669 AEVTVDEDTG
-679 EVVVHKVWAAH
+679 EVTVHKVWAAH

-700 VEGQIIGS
+700 VEGQVIGS

-722 WKDGMLMNPG
+722 WKNGMLMNPG

-745 EVEPIIVE
+745 EVEAIIVE
-753 SVDPEGPFGAK
+753 SIDPEGPFGAK
-764 ECSEGSLAAT
+764 ESSEGSLAAT
-774 IPAIANAIYDAVG
+774 IPAISNAIYDAVG
-787 VRLRESPFTPERV
+787 VRLHECPFTPERV
-800 LSALRAKRNARALN
+800 LAALRTKKSAKSLN
-814 LTKVLTRLLRHA
+814 LTEGVDPTSPVRFREHGGALWFKGKGPERHA
-826 SANTAD
+826 LD
-832 RCASKVR
+832 
-839 ARNATRS
+839 
-846 IHRGEKC
+846 
-853 RPPRAVP
+853 P
-860 IEPYKVQTAPA
+860 
-871 QNCRRRNRVSRGTF
+871 
-885 DACRAWQ
+885 
-892 LARAGSNSHPNHCRR
+892 
-907 HRFNSIDAAETIR
+907 
-920 AGARSRSAR
+920 
-929 NRSAARHPAAAR
+929 AR
-941 RRRRNRG
+941 RTI
-948 PHHAPRHRALRLSA
+948 HAEGGA
-962 PALCGPHRSSGDR
+962 D
-975 GIARTAEHGHHRR
+975 

>member
-1 MSDFSIIGNRTAMI
+1 MSGFSIIGKPTAMI
-15 DAAAK
+15 DAAEK

-48 ARIRRIDTSRAE
+48 ARIKRIDTGRIE
-60 KCEGVV
+60 KCEGVIAV
-66 AVVVGQDAP
+66 AVGKDAP

-85 DEYALAL
+85 DEYPLAL

-101 VACVVAVSESI
+101 VACVVAVSEAI
-112 AETALELIDVEY
+112 AEKALELIEVEY

-132 PEESMKAVTDLIH
+132 PEESMKAKTDLIH

-157 HVFGD
+157 HIFGD
-162 PDQGFAGADQIA
+162 PEKGFAEADQVA

-258 IAAIAARKAQAAV
+258 IAAVAARKAGAPV

-294 KTGVKKDGR
+294 KTGVKSDGR
-303 ITAVK
+303 ITAVR

-333 GALYDIPNIQYDG
+333 GALYDIPNILYDG

-371 ESQLDELALAI
+371 ESQLDELAAKI

-417 KTVDRS
+417 KTVARS

-428 KGKLPRGRGLGI
+428 KGKLPTGRGLGI

-496 VLGCSLPRVRVIA
+496 VFGCSLPRVRVIA

-538 SEVKRLIAAAAAKKM
+538 GEVKRLIAAAAAKKM
-553 GCAAEDLIFRND
+553 GCDAEDLVFRD
-565 QVLRKN
+565 DRVFRRDV
-571 AAASVGEL
+571 AASLGSGL
-579 ADKSVRTTQDEASV
+579 ADRSVRPTQHEASV

-603 GSLQQKRKEEGP
+603 GSLQQKRKEEGA
-615 KEKMS
+615 KDWMT

-632 GGLTGTGSYAPPQEA
+632 GALTGTGSYAPPPEA

-669 AEVSVDEETG
+669 ADVSVDEETG
-679 EVVVHKVWAAH
+679 EVTVHKVWAAH
-690 DCGRALNPVS
+690 DCGRALNPVA

-717 TEEMV
+717 TEELI

-745 EVEPIIVE
+745 EIEPIIVE
-753 SVDPEGPFGAK
+753 SIDPEGPFGAK

-787 VRLRESPFTPERV
+787 VRLHESPFTPERV
-800 LSALRAKRNARALN
+800 LAALRAKKNAKALN
-814 LTKVLTRLLRHA
+814 LTEGVDPTSPARFREHGGLLCFKGKGPERHA
-826 SANTAD
+826 LDPARGGAPSVAGGAD
-832 RCASKVR
+832 
-839 ARNATRS
+839 
-846 IHRGEKC
+846 
-853 RPPRAVP
+853 
-860 IEPYKVQTAPA
+860 
-871 QNCRRRNRVSRGTF
+871 
-885 DACRAWQ
+885 
-892 LARAGSNSHPNHCRR
+892 
-907 HRFNSIDAAETIR
+907 
-920 AGARSRSAR
+920 
-929 NRSAARHPAAAR
+929 
-941 RRRRNRG
+941 
-948 PHHAPRHRALRLSA
+948 
-962 PALCGPHRSSGDR
+962 
-975 GIARTAEHGHHRR
+975 

>member
-1 MSDFSIIGNRTAMI
+1 MNAEFSIIGKPTAMV
-15 DAAAK
+15 DAAEK

-48 ARIRRIDTSRAE
+48 ARIKKIDTTRAE
-60 KCEGVV
+60 QLEGVV
-66 AVVVGQDAP
+66 AVAIGQDAP
-75 NPYGILPVGH
+75 KTYGILPVGH

-101 VACVVAVSESI
+101 VACVVAVSESV
-112 AETALELIDVEY
+112 AEKALELIDVDY

-132 PEESMKAVTDLIH
+132 PEESMTAQTDLIH
-145 DSKPGNLEKDYH
+145 DHKPNNLEKDYH

-162 PDQGFAGADQIA
+162 PEKGFSEADHVA

-179 ANEVTHAAMEP
+179 SNEVTHAAMEP

-195 SFEIDPHTGKPGRL
+195 SFEIDPRTGKPGRL

-229 EMPMAQIRVIKPLV
+229 DMPMQQIRVIKPLV

-258 IAAIAARKAQAAV
+258 IAAIAARKAQAPV

-294 KTGVKKDGR
+294 KTGVMNDGR

-371 ESQLDELALAI
+371 ESQLDELASII
-382 GMDPAE
+382 GVDPAE
-388 IRQRNLLQPPCITV
+388 IRQRNLLKPPCITV

-417 KTVDRS
+417 KTVERS
-423 GWKQR
+423 GWKDR
-428 KGKLPRGRGLGI
+428 KGKLPKGRGLGI

-487 TMTAQIAAE
+487 TMTAQVAAE
-496 VLGCSLPRVRVIA
+496 TLGCSLSRVRVVA

-538 SEVKRLIAAAAAKKM
+538 TEVKKLIAAAAAKKM
-553 GCAAEDLIFRND
+553 ACAAEDLIFQNELVSRKGHVGMD
-565 QVLRKN
+565 PLR
-571 AAASVGEL
+571 AEQSSA
-579 ADKSVRTTQDEASV
+579 ASV

-615 KEKMS
+615 KDSMS

-632 GGLTGTGSYAPPQEA
+632 GALTGTGSYAPPAEA

-679 EVVVHKVWAAH
+679 EVTVHKVWAAH

-745 EVEPIIVE
+745 DVEAIIVE
-753 SVDPEGPFGAK
+753 SIDPEGPFGAK

-787 VRLRESPFTPERV
+787 VRLHESPFTPERV
-800 LSALRAKRNARALN
+800 LAALRAKKQAKNLN
-814 LTKVLTRLLRHA
+814 LTDGIDPTAPIRFREHGGSLCFKGKGPERHPLDP
-826 SANTAD
+826 S
-832 RCASKVR
+832 RQ
-839 ARNATRS
+839 
-846 IHRGEKC
+846 
-853 RPPRAVP
+853 AVP
-860 IEPYKVQTAPA
+860 LH
-871 QNCRRRNRVSRGTF
+871 G
-885 DACRAWQ
+885 
-892 LARAGSNSHPNHCRR
+892 
-907 HRFNSIDAAETIR
+907 
-920 AGARSRSAR
+920 GA
-929 NRSAARHPAAAR
+929 
-941 RRRRNRG
+941 
-948 PHHAPRHRALRLSA
+948 
-962 PALCGPHRSSGDR
+962 D
-975 GIARTAEHGHHRR
+975 

>member
-1 MSDFSIIGNRTAMI
+1 MTKSVWNDKVLMNSFSIIGKPTAMI
-15 DAAAK
+15 DAAEK

-48 ARIRRIDTSRAE
+48 ARIKRIDANRAE
-60 KCEGVV
+60 ALDGVV
-66 AVVVGQDAP
+66 AVVIGKDAP

-85 DEYALAL
+85 DEHALAL

-101 VACVVAVSESI
+101 VACVVAVSEAI
-112 AETALELIDVEY
+112 AEKALELIEVQY

-132 PEESMKAVTDLIH
+132 PEESMRAKTDLIH
-145 DSKPGNLEKDYH
+145 DNKPGNLEKDYH
-157 HVFGD
+157 HAFGD
-162 PDQGFAGADQIA
+162 PDKGFAEADHVA

-195 SFEIDPHTGKPGRL
+195 SFELDPHTGKLGRL

-258 IAAIAARKAQAAV
+258 IAAVAARKAQAAV

-294 KTGVKKDGR
+294 KTGIKNDGR
-303 ITAVK
+303 ITCVK

-371 ESQLDELALAI
+371 ESQLDELAAKI

-388 IRQRNLLQPPCITV
+388 IRQRNLLKPPCITV

-417 KTVDRS
+417 KTVERS

-428 KGKLPRGRGLGI
+428 RGKLPKGRGLGI

-487 TMTAQIAAE
+487 TMTAQVAAE
-496 VLGCSLPRVRVIA
+496 VLGCSLARVRVIA

-538 SEVKRLIAAAAAKKM
+538 EDVKKRIAAAAAKKM
-553 GCAAEDLIFRND
+553 VCAAEDIVFRDDLLLKKGSAPPAVKKD
-565 QVLRKN
+565 QTEEVE
-571 AAASVGEL
+571 V
-579 ADKSVRTTQDEASV
+579 TQAGASV

-603 GSLQQKRKEEGP
+603 GSLQQKRQEEGP
-615 KEKMS
+615 KEWMT

-632 GGLTGTGSYAPPQEA
+632 GALTGTGSYAPPPEA
-647 RGGKHKGAG
+647 RGGKHKGGG

-669 AEVSVDEETG
+669 AEVSVDEDTG
-679 EVVVHKVWAAH
+679 EVTVHKVWAAH

-722 WKDGMLMNPG
+722 WKDGMLMNAG
-732 LLEYRSPSSVESP
+732 MLEYRSPSSIESP

-753 SVDPEGPFGAK
+753 SIDPEGPFGAK

-774 IPAIANAIYDAVG
+774 IPAISNAIYDAVG
-787 VRLRESPFTPERV
+787 VRLHESPFTPERV
-800 LSALRAKRNARALN
+800 LAALRAKRHDKALN
-814 LTKVLTRLLRHA
+814 LTEGV
-826 SANTAD
+826 D
-832 RCASKVR
+832 
-839 ARNATRS
+839 
-846 IHRGEKC
+846 
-853 RPPRAVP
+853 P
-860 IEPYKVQTAPA
+860 TAPA
-871 QNCRRRNRVSRGTF
+871 HFREHGGSLCFRGK
-885 DACRAWQ
+885 
-892 LARAGSNSHPNHCRR
+892 GPER
-907 HRFNSIDAAETIR
+907 HALD
-920 AGARSRSAR
+920 
-929 NRSAARHPAAAR
+929 PAR
-941 RRRRNRG
+941 RET
-948 PHHAPRHRALRLSA
+948 SA
-962 PALCGPHRSSGDR
+962 PAR
-975 GIARTAEHGHHRR
+975 GAD

>member
-1 MSDFSIIGNRTAMI
+1 VKSPMNNGFSIIGKPTAMV
-15 DAAAK
+15 DAAEK

-30 LSVPGMLVGKILH
+30 LSVPGMLIGKILH

-48 ARIRRIDTSRAE
+48 ARIKSIDTRLAE
-60 KCEGVV
+60 KLAGVV
-66 AVVVGQDAP
+66 AVVIGKDAP
-75 NPYGILPVGH
+75 KTYGILPVGH
-85 DEYALAL
+85 DEYPLAL
-92 DKVRYVGDN
+92 DRVRYVGDN
-101 VACVVAVSESI
+101 VACVVATTEAI
-112 AETALELIDVEY
+112 AEKALELIDVGY

-132 PEESMKAVTDLIH
+132 PEESMKAETDLIH
-145 DSKPGNLEKDYH
+145 DNKPHNLEKDYH

-162 PDQGFAGADQIA
+162 PEKGFDEADEIS
-174 EARFI
+174 ESRFI

-195 SFEIDPHTGKPGRL
+195 SFEIDPHTGKQGRL

-229 EMPMAQIRVIKPLV
+229 DMPMAQIRVIKPLV

-258 IAAIAARKAQAAV
+258 IAAVAARKAQAPV

-286 RPRTIIDL
+286 RPRTIVDL

-308 ARVVQDGGAY
+308 ARVIQDGGAY

-371 ESQLDELALAI
+371 ESQLDELAAKI

-388 IRQRNLLQPPCITV
+388 IRQRNLLQPPCVTV

-417 KTVDRS
+417 KTVERS
-423 GWKQR
+423 RWKER
-428 KGKLPRGRGLGI
+428 KGKLPKGRGLGI

-496 VLGCSLPRVRVIA
+496 TLGCSLSRVRVIA

-538 SEVKRLIAAAAAKKM
+538 QEVKKLIAAAAAKKM
-553 GCAAEDLIFRND
+553 ACAPEDLSFHED
-565 QVLRKN
+565 TVSKKN
-571 AAASVGEL
+571 GHLGTASPGSLPRAESTGPAEQSPV
-579 ADKSVRTTQDEASV
+579 ASV
-593 SGRVEGQILR
+593 SGHVEGQILR

-615 KEKMS
+615 KEQMT

-632 GGLTGTGSYAPPQEA
+632 GALTGTGSYAPPLEA

-679 EVVVHKVWAAH
+679 EVTVHKVWAAH

-732 LLEYRSPSSVESP
+732 LLEYRSPSAVESP
-745 EVEPIIVE
+745 AIEPIIVE
-753 SVDPEGPFGAK
+753 SIDPEGPFGAK

-774 IPAIANAIYDAVG
+774 IPAISNAIYDAVG
-787 VRLRESPFTPERV
+787 VRLHECPFTPERV
-800 LSALRAKRNARALN
+800 LAAIRAKKNAKAIN
-814 LTKVLTRLLRHA
+814 LTEGIDPTAPMRFREHGGSLWFKGKGPERHA
-826 SANTAD
+826 LDPS
-832 RCASKVR
+832 RR
-839 ARNATRS
+839 
-846 IHRGEKC
+846 E
-853 RPPRAVP
+853 
-860 IEPYKVQTAPA
+860 APA
-871 QNCRRRNRVSRGTF
+871 G
-885 DACRAWQ
+885 
-892 LARAGSNSHPNHCRR
+892 G
-907 HRFNSIDAAETIR
+907 
-920 AGARSRSAR
+920 
-929 NRSAARHPAAAR
+929 
-941 RRRRNRG
+941 
-948 PHHAPRHRALRLSA
+948 
-962 PALCGPHRSSGDR
+962 GD
-975 GIARTAEHGHHRR
+975 

>member
-1 MSDFSIIGNRTAMI
+1 MDNFSIIGKPTAMI
-15 DAAAK
+15 DAAEK

-30 LSVPGMLVGKILH
+30 LSLPGMLIGKILH
-43 SPYPH
+43 APYPH
-48 ARIRRIDTSRAE
+48 ARIKRIDTSRAE
-60 KCEGVV
+60 QLDGVI
-66 AVVVGQDAP
+66 AVVVGKDAP

-85 DEYALAL
+85 DEHALAV

-101 VACVVAVSESI
+101 VACIVAVSDAI
-112 AETALELIDVEY
+112 AEKAMELVDVEY
-124 EVLPAYFD
+124 EILPAYFD
-132 PEESMKAVTDLIH
+132 PEESMKAQTNLIH
-145 DSKPGNLEKDYH
+145 DNKPGNLEKDYH

-162 PDQGFAGADQIA
+162 PDKGFAEADQVA

-195 SFEIDPHTGKPGRL
+195 SFELDPHTGKLGRL

-229 EMPMAQIRVIKPLV
+229 EMPMQQIRVIKPLV

-258 IAAIAARKAQAAV
+258 IAAVAARKAQAPV

-294 KTGVKKDGR
+294 KTGVTNHGR

-371 ESQLDELALAI
+371 ESQLDELAAKI

-388 IRQRNLLQPPCITV
+388 IRQRNLLRPPCITV

-417 KTVDRS
+417 QTVARS

-428 KGKLPRGRGLGI
+428 KGKLPKGRGLGI

-478 ASEIGQGSD
+478 AAEIGQGSD
-487 TMTAQIAAE
+487 TMSAQIAAE
-496 VLGCSLPRVRVIA
+496 TLGCSLSRVRVIA

-538 SEVKRLIAAAAAKKM
+538 EEVKKLIAAAAAKKM
-553 GCAAEDLIFRND
+553 NCAVEELVFRND
-565 QVLRKN
+565 EVNKN
-571 AAASVGEL
+571 KNVRNARGDAGDDHREPRGDGRPRPSGPRGVSADSSHADAASLHV
-579 ADKSVRTTQDEASV
+579 SQASV

-615 KEKMS
+615 KDRMT

-632 GGLTGTGSYAPPQEA
+632 GALTGTGSYAPPQEA

-679 EVVVHKVWAAH
+679 EVTVHKVWAAH

-732 LLEYRSPSSVESP
+732 MLEYRSPSSIESP

-753 SVDPEGPFGAK
+753 SIDPEGPFGAK

-787 VRLRESPFTPERV
+787 VRLHESPFTPERV
-800 LSALRAKRNARALN
+800 LAALRAKRNAKVLN
-814 LTKVLTRLLRHA
+814 LTEGIDPTAPERFREHGGALCFKGKGPERHA
-826 SANTAD
+826 LDPARCEPSTRGAD
-832 RCASKVR
+832 
-839 ARNATRS
+839 
-846 IHRGEKC
+846 
-853 RPPRAVP
+853 
-860 IEPYKVQTAPA
+860 
-871 QNCRRRNRVSRGTF
+871 
-885 DACRAWQ
+885 
-892 LARAGSNSHPNHCRR
+892 
-907 HRFNSIDAAETIR
+907 
-920 AGARSRSAR
+920 
-929 NRSAARHPAAAR
+929 
-941 RRRRNRG
+941 
-948 PHHAPRHRALRLSA
+948 
-962 PALCGPHRSSGDR
+962 
-975 GIARTAEHGHHRR
+975 

>member
-1 MSDFSIIGNRTAMI
+1 MSKDFSIIGKPTAMV
-15 DAAAK
+15 DAAEK

-30 LSVPGMLVGKILH
+30 LSAPGMLVGKILH

-48 ARIRRIDTSRAE
+48 ARIKNIDTSRAE
-60 KCEGVV
+60 KLEGVV
-66 AVVVGQDAP
+66 AVVVGKDAP
-75 NPYGILPVGH
+75 KTYGILPVGH
-85 DEYALAL
+85 DEYPLAL

-101 VACVVAVSESI
+101 VACVVATSEAI
-112 AETALELIDVEY
+112 AEKALELIDADY

-132 PEESMKAVTDLIH
+132 PEESMKAESDLIH
-145 DSKPGNLEKDYH
+145 DHKPHNLEKEYH

-162 PDQGFAGADQIA
+162 PDKGFAEADEIV

-195 SFEIDPHTGKPGRL
+195 SFETDPHTGKPGRL

-229 EMPMAQIRVIKPLV
+229 DMPMAQIRVIKPLV

-258 IAAIAARKAQAAV
+258 IAAVAARKAQAPV

-286 RPRTIIDL
+286 RPRTIVDL
-294 KTGVKKDGR
+294 KTGVKNDGR

-371 ESQLDELALAI
+371 ESQLDELAAKI

-388 IRQRNLLQPPCITV
+388 IRQSNLLQPPCITV

-417 KTVDRS
+417 KTVARS
-423 GWKQR
+423 GWNDR
-428 KGKLPRGRGLGI
+428 KGKLPKGRGLGI

-496 VLGCSLPRVRVIA
+496 TLGCSLPRVRVIA

-538 SEVKRLIAAAAAKKM
+538 QEVKQLIAAAAAKKM
-553 GCAAEDLIFRND
+553 DCAPEDLIFRND
-565 QVLRKN
+565 TVERTN
-571 AAASVGEL
+571 GHAGMAAVGRPAEQNS
-579 ADKSVRTTQDEASV
+579 AATV

-603 GSLQQKRKEEGP
+603 GSLQQKRKDEGP
-615 KEKMS
+615 KDQMT

-632 GGLTGTGSYAPPQEA
+632 GALTGTGSYAPPPEA

-669 AEVSVDEETG
+669 AEVSVDEDTG
-679 EVVVHKVWAAH
+679 EVTVHKVWAAH

-753 SVDPEGPFGAK
+753 SIDPEGPFGAK

-787 VRLRESPFTPERV
+787 VRLHESPFTPERV
-800 LSALRAKRNARALN
+800 LAAIRAKKNVKALN
-814 LTKVLTRLLRHA
+814 LTEGI
-826 SANTAD
+826 D
-832 RCASKVR
+832 
-839 ARNATRS
+839 
-846 IHRGEKC
+846 
-853 RPPRAVP
+853 P
-860 IEPYKVQTAPA
+860 TAP
-871 QNCRRRNRVSRGTF
+871 QRFREHG
-885 DACRAWQ
+885 
-892 LARAGSNSHPNHCRR
+892 GSLWFKGKGP
-907 HRFNSIDAAETIR
+907 E
-920 AGARSRSAR
+920 
-929 NRSAARHPAAAR
+929 RHPLDPSR
-941 RRRRNRG
+941 REV
-948 PHHAPRHRALRLSA
+948 SA
-962 PALCGPHRSSGDR
+962 GGAD
-975 GIARTAEHGHHRR
+975 